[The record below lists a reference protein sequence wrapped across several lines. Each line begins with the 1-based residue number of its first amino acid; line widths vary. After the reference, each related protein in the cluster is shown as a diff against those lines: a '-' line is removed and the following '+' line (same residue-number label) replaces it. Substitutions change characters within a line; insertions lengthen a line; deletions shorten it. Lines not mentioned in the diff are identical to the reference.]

1 MKLILL
7 FYLFLAFNAYSI
19 ITLPEIINDNMV
31 IQQKTTIKLWG
42 EAKIYANVKI
52 TTSWSSLAFYC
63 KADKNGKW
71 QLFIPTIAASFQK
84 HTINISDGT
93 SITIK
98 NVLIGEVW
106 LCSGQSN
113 MEMPIKGFENQ
124 PIEGADYYISSAKT
138 ENGIRMYNVFRNA
151 AIKST
156 KIGKGKWLECNQKDL
171 PDCSAAAYFFALRLQ
186 ALLNVPI
193 GIINSSYGG
202 SSIEGW
208 LNPIAVQKH
217 YDFNFNENYNDEN
230 AWKRPYV
237 MYQNMLKPF
246 GNYVINGFIWYQG
259 ESNVGRYA
267 SYEQKLSDLVSLWR
281 ATFNNP
287 ELPFYVVEITPFLYG
302 NGVQAAKF
310 REAQFKGI
318 NVLKNTGFVCTND
331 LVNESEATNIHPS
344 QKKQIGDRLANLV
357 LHDAYHVDTIKAN
370 SPSLELVTITSD
382 SIVMQFKNSYEGLK
396 NQNEFLGFEVADST
410 RNFRTAK
417 PILGPSR
424 NTLIIK
430 IDPGFEPISVRY
442 SFKNF
447 QVGNV
452 KNSEGLPLVPF
463 RTDEWDN

>member
-1 MKLILL
+1 
-7 FYLFLAFNAYSI
+7 
-19 ITLPEIINDNMV
+19 
-31 IQQKTTIKLWG
+31 
-42 EAKIYANVKI
+42 
-52 TTSWSSLAFYC
+52 
-63 KADKNGKW
+63 
-71 QLFIPTIAASFQK
+71 
-84 HTINISDGT
+84 
-93 SITIK
+93 
-98 NVLIGEVW
+98 
-106 LCSGQSN
+106 
-113 MEMPIKGFENQ
+113 
-124 PIEGADYYISSAKT
+124 
-138 ENGIRMYNVFRNA
+138 
-151 AIKST
+151 
-156 KIGKGKWLECNQKDL
+156 
-171 PDCSAAAYFFALRLQ
+171 
-186 ALLNVPI
+186 
-193 GIINSSYGG
+193 
-202 SSIEGW
+202 
-208 LNPIAVQKH
+208 
-217 YDFNFNENYNDEN
+217 
-230 AWKRPYV
+230 

-331 LVNESEATNIHPS
+331 LVAESEATNIHPS

>member
-1 MKLILL
+1 
-7 FYLFLAFNAYSI
+7 
-19 ITLPEIINDNMV
+19 
-31 IQQKTTIKLWG
+31 
-42 EAKIYANVKI
+42 
-52 TTSWSSLAFYC
+52 
-63 KADKNGKW
+63 
-71 QLFIPTIAASFQK
+71 
-84 HTINISDGT
+84 
-93 SITIK
+93 
-98 NVLIGEVW
+98 
-106 LCSGQSN
+106 

-124 PIEGADYYISSAKT
+124 PIEGAEYYISSAKT
-138 ENGIRMYNVFRNA
+138 ENGIRMYNVSRNA

-156 KIGKGKWLECNQKDL
+156 KIGKGKWLECNHQDL

-259 ESNVGRYA
+259 ESNVGRFA

-287 ELPFYVVEITPFLYG
+287 ELPFYVVEITPFLYE
-302 NGVQAAKF
+302 NSVQAAKF

-357 LHDAYHVDTIKAN
+357 LHDIYFHDTINAY
-370 SPSLELVTITSD
+370 SPTIDQVTITSD
-382 SIVMQFKNSYEGLK
+382 AIVLSFKNCYEGIQ
-396 NQNEFLGFEVADST
+396 NQNEFIGFEVADST

-463 RTDEWDN
+463 RTDDWGN